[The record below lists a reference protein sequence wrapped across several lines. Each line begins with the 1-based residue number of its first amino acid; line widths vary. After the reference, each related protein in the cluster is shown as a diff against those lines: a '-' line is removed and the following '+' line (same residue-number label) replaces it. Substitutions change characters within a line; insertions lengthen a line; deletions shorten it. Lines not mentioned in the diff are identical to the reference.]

1 LQKTTFLFIYLQ
13 IRTTKQTIFKNTV
26 FQGKVLIPRNYVLT

>member
-1 LQKTTFLFIYLQ
+1 LFKTWSCTTIQFAENNIFIYLQ

-26 FQGKVLIPRNYVLT
+26 F